1 MCLRLFFPKSS
12 KVVQKWPKVSKSVQE
27 CPRVVQIHISSF
39 LDRYPSF
46 GSHHF
51 VVSCFKKDV
60 STLGMR
66 KGSFQTK
73 FTFAAPFSQQWAW
86 WWEWWFWTR
95 FQKACSGRKVK
106 SDLWAGLSTAA
117 LLPLCR
123 LKGSC
128 WEKEILLNAITHI
141 PASTDGPFSGRNGHW
156 GC

>member
-1 MCLRLFFPKSS
+1 MDSLGCFRIRNSDKFILHFNQVCFQIYGMYCIVDSKDNKVDKTREEVDMTPSPFFPKSS

-66 KGSFQTK
+66 KG
-73 FTFAAPFSQQWAW
+73 
-86 WWEWWFWTR
+86 
-95 FQKACSGRKVK
+95 
-106 SDLWAGLSTAA
+106 
-117 LLPLCR
+117 
-123 LKGSC
+123 
-128 WEKEILLNAITHI
+128 
-141 PASTDGPFSGRNGHW
+141 
-156 GC
+156 